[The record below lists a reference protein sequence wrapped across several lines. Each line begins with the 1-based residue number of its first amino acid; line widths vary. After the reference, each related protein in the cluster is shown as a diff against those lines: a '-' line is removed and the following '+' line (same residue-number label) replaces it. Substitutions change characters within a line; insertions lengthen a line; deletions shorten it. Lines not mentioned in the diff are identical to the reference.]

1 MVKTRNTICLGIAAM
16 LVLAGTWAQAEVVD
30 RIVAVVNNE
39 IITLSELNKAT
50 EVYKKNIR
58 ASQNSEARKK
68 ELIAQLETDML
79 QKLVDNS
86 LSIQEAG
93 KYGIK
98 VTDKDVDTA
107 IDNFKKTNNLD
118 DDGLRRGLAAEG
130 MTIEDYRERI
140 KEQILQSMLINRAVR
155 SKVIVTDTDIQTYY
169 EANKAEFS
177 GDKKYRLKNILTP
190 TEEEIKK
197 VTEKL
202 AENGDFAALA
212 REYSIG
218 SNASQGGDLGVFDI
232 SSFSEQIREALKDLG
247 KGEFTKVMQTGGAY
261 QIIYVDDIIMEGK
274 QTVAEAREKIQDIL
288 YRKQAKVQ
296 FEEWI
301 ESLKKSAHIKLM
313 L

>member
-1 MVKTRNTICLGIAAM
+1 MVKMRNTICLGIAAM
-16 LVLAGTWAQAEVVD
+16 LVLAGTWVQAEVVD

-202 AENGDFAALA
+202 MENGDFAALA

-247 KGEFTKVMQTGGAY
+247 TGEFTKVMQTGGAY

>member
-155 SKVIVTDTDIQTYY
+155 SKVIVTDTDIQAYY

-190 TEEEIKK
+190 TEEEIKN

>member
-16 LVLAGTWAQAEVVD
+16 LVLAVTWAQAEVVD

-155 SKVIVTDTDIQTYY
+155 SKVIVTDTDIQAYY

-202 AENGDFAALA
+202 MENSDFAALA

-296 FEEWI
+296 FEAWI